1 MAKLQHLDNQISLAL
16 NFVKEDRIPTKNN
29 IYKVRSRNARKL
41 FYQFNRLILK
51 KGVLHRLYIQEDIEY
66 HQLVLPQKL
75 QGKVLEA
82 LHDNMGHQ
90 ALERT
95 LDLLRERVYWPS
107 MTSDTTRWIGEC
119 RHCQVARG
127 DYNNPKPILGQI
139 EANHPLELLC
149 LDFTKIDPAKNGKE
163 NVLVLTDAFT
173 KFSLAVVTSNQKALT
188 VAKVLVDKWFHTYGV
203 PNRIHSDQGKSFD
216 NEIIGSLCKLYGIEQ
231 TTTCPYNPR
240 GNAFC
245 ERFNHTLFGLLKTL
259 TKGEKEKWPAHL
271 PALCFAYNATPH
283 SVTGF

>member
-1 MAKLQHLDNQISLAL
+1 MAELQHLDNQISPAL

-41 FYQFNRLILK
+41 FYQFDRLILK

-95 LDLLRERVYWPS
+95 RDLLRERVYWPS

-119 RHCQVARG
+119 RRCQVARG

-173 KFSLAVVTSNQKALT
+173 KFSLAVVTSNHLSIQ
-188 VAKVLVDKWFHTYGV
+188 
-203 PNRIHSDQGKSFD
+203 P
-216 NEIIGSLCKLYGIEQ
+216 
-231 TTTCPYNPR
+231 
-240 GNAFC
+240 
-245 ERFNHTLFGLLKTL
+245 
-259 TKGEKEKWPAHL
+259 KG
-271 PALCFAYNATPH
+271 
-283 SVTGF
+283 